1 LNIKF
6 NIMKKILFILFIF
19 ILRLNAQDVT
29 KYVNPFIGTGGHGHT
44 FPGASMPFGMV
55 QLSPDTRLTG
65 WDGCGGYHYSDS
77 ILYGFSH
84 THLSGTG
91 VPDYCD
97 VLIIPTVG
105 DVKFKNS
112 EYSSSFSHYNESA
125 SPGYYSVLLGKY
137 NIFAELTATRRVG
150 FHRYK
155 FPESNS
161 SNIILDLVHRDEV
174 LESSIQIIG
183 NDEIRGLRRSKYWA
197 KNQYVYFVIKFSKP
211 FKRCG
216 IADNDILLSEV
227 PEANS
232 KSLKAFVTFDTKK
245 DEEILVKVGISAVST
260 DGASY
265 NLNDEIPNWD
275 FEKVRINAKTEWNKE
290 LGKILVE
297 GGTDDQKTIFY
308 TALYHSFLAPNL
320 YSDVDGNFRGRDF
333 EIHKTDGFD
342 NYTVFSLW
350 DTYRAEHPLLTII
363 DQKRT
368 NDFINT
374 FLAQYEYGGLL
385 PVWELSANETFCMIG
400 YHSIPVIIDAYVKG
414 IKGYDVQ
421 KIYNAM
427 KHSSETNLYGLES
440 YRNLGYVSQDK
451 EHESVSKTLEY
462 GYDDWCIAQMSKSLG
477 FQEDFKKYIQRAQS
491 YKNIFDPST
500 GFMRAKTNGEWYY
513 PFNPFEVNSNYTEA
527 DAWQYCFYVPQDV
540 RGLANFIGGK
550 KEFEQK
556 LDELFTA
563 DSKMIGMDLTDITG
577 MIGQY
582 AHGNEPSHHMAYL
595 YDYIGSSWKAQYYA
609 HKILTEFYKNDPD
622 GLIGNEDCGQMSAW
636 YVLSAMGFYPVCP
649 GQLMYS
655 IGTPIFD
662 KVTINLENGKQF
674 IIKTENVSNDNFYIQ
689 SATLNGKA
697 YSKCYLNH
705 NNIMNGG
712 EIIFNMGS
720 EANPKWG
727 NGELDVPIS
736 SINDELI
743 NPVPFI
749 VADSKTFKKYQ
760 FIMLKSID
768 AESKVYYTLD
778 GTEPG
783 MNSSFYQKPIRLDKT
798 TVVKAFA
805 FSKDYGRSKTIE
817 GKFTKL
823 PEGRSI
829 KLISKFSPQ
838 YTGGG
843 DDALIDLQRGEKNW
857 RLGQWQGYLGV
868 DFEAIVDLGKIQLVK
883 KVSPNFLQDVRSWI
897 CFPIEV
903 VFEISDN
910 GKDFK
915 FAGTTTF
922 DNDIK
927 ESKRVEIKSFDIQL
941 NKETRY
947 IKIKAKNY
955 GKLPE
960 WHPGAG
966 DPSFIFIDEI
976 VIE

>member
-1 LNIKF
+1 
-6 NIMKKILFILFIF
+6 MKKILFILFIF
-19 ILRLNAQDVT
+19 ILHLNAQDVS

-55 QLSPDTRLTG
+55 QLSPDTRLAG

-97 VLIIPTVG
+97 VLIVPTTG
-105 DVKFKNS
+105 EVKFKNS
-112 EYSSSFSHYNESA
+112 EYSSSFSHNNESA
-125 SPGYYSVLLGKY
+125 SPGYYSVLLDKY
-137 NIFAELTATRRVG
+137 NIYAELTTTRRAG

-197 KNQYVYFVIKFSKP
+197 KNQYVYFAIKFSKP
-211 FKRCG
+211 FKKCG
-216 IADNDILLSEV
+216 IADNDVLLPSITES
-227 PEANS
+227 NG

-260 DGASY
+260 DGASN
-265 NLNDEIPNWD
+265 NLNAEIPDWD
-275 FEKVRINAKTEWNKE
+275 FNKVRVNANAEWNKE

-297 GGTDDQKTIFY
+297 GGTDDQRTIFY
-308 TALYHSFLAPNL
+308 TALYHCLLVPNL

-333 EIHKTDGFD
+333 EIHKANGFE

-400 YHSIPVIIDAYVKG
+400 YHSIPVIVDAYVKG
-414 IKGYDVQ
+414 IKEYDVQ
-421 KIYNAM
+421 KIYDAM

-462 GYDDWCIAQMSKSLG
+462 SYDDWCIAQMSKSLG
-477 FQEDFKKYIQRAQS
+477 YTEDFKNYIRRAQS

-513 PFNPFEVNSNYTEA
+513 PFNPFEVNTNYTEA

-674 IIKTENVSNDNFYIQ
+674 VIKAENVSNENFYIQ
-689 SATLNGKA
+689 SATFNGKG
-697 YSKCYLNH
+697 YNKCYLNH
-705 NNIMNGG
+705 NNIMSGG

-727 NGELDVPIS
+727 NGDLDVPIS

-749 VADSKTFKKYQ
+749 VADSKTFRKYQ
-760 FIMLKSID
+760 FIMLKSVD
-768 AESKVYYTLD
+768 PDSKVYYTLD
-778 GTEPG
+778 GTEPR
-783 MNSSFYQKPIRLDKT
+783 MNSSFYQKPIHLDKT

-805 FSKDYGRSKTIE
+805 FSNDYGRSKTIE

-829 KLISKFSPQ
+829 KLISKYSPQ

-843 DDALIDLQRGEKNW
+843 DDALIDLQRGDKNW

-868 DFEAIVDLGKIQLVK
+868 DFEAIVDLGKIQYVK

-897 CFPIEV
+897 CFPKEV
-903 VFEISDN
+903 EFEISDN
-910 GKDFK
+910 GRDFK

-927 ESKRVEIKSFDIQL
+927 ESKKVEIKSFDIRL

-947 IKIKAKNY
+947 IKIKAKNF

-960 WHPGAG
+960 WHFGAG

>member
-1 LNIKF
+1 MYKIIF
-6 NIMKKILFILFIF
+6 MKKVILLIF
-19 ILRLNAQDVT
+19 ISFLQLSAQDLT

-44 FPGASMPFGMV
+44 YPGASMPFGMV

-65 WDGCGGYHYSDS
+65 WDGCGGYHYSDN

-97 VLIIPTVG
+97 ILIMPTEG
-105 DVKFKNS
+105 DVTFNNK
-112 EYSSSFSHYNESA
+112 EYSSTFIHNNESA
-125 SPGYYSVLLGKY
+125 SPGYYSVLLEKY
-137 NIFAELTATRRVG
+137 NIFAELTATKRAG

-161 SNIILDLVHRDEV
+161 SNIILDLAHRDEV
-174 LESSIQIIG
+174 LISTLQIIG

-197 KNQYVYFVIKFSKP
+197 KDQYVYFSIKFSKP
-211 FKRCG
+211 FKKYYVNLN
-216 IADNDILLSEV
+216 DNILSEIYGEV
-227 PEANS
+227 GGNLIKA
-232 KSLKAFVTFDTKK
+232 SLIFDTKK
-245 DEEILVKVGISAVST
+245 DEEILVKVGISAVSIE
-260 DGASY
+260 GAV
-265 NLNDEIPNWD
+265 NNRDTEIPGWD
-275 FEKVRINAKTEWNKE
+275 FEKVRTDAKTEWNKE

-308 TALYHSFLAPNL
+308 TALYHSLLVPNL
-320 YSDVDGNFRGRDF
+320 YTDVDGNFRGMDLK
-333 EIHKTDGFD
+333 IHKAEGFD

-350 DTYRAEHPLLTII
+350 DTYRAEHPLFTII

-400 YHSIPVIIDAYVKG
+400 YHSVPVIVDAYAKG
-414 IKGYDVQ
+414 IRGYDVQ
-421 KIYNAM
+421 KIYDAM

-440 YRNLGYVSQDK
+440 YRNLGFVNQDK

-462 GYDDWCIAQMSKSLG
+462 GYDDWCIAQVSKSLG
-477 FQEDFKKYIQRAQS
+477 YNDDFKNYIRRAQS

-513 PFNPFEVNSNYTEA
+513 PFNPYEVNNKYTEA
-527 DAWQYCFYVPQDV
+527 NAWQYCFYVPQDV
-540 RGLANFIGGK
+540 RGLANFMGGK
-550 KEFEQK
+550 KDFEQK

-595 YDYIGSSWKAQYYA
+595 YNYIGAPSKTQFYV
-609 HKILTEFYKNDPD
+609 HKILSEFYKNDPD

-649 GQLMYS
+649 GQLQYT
-655 IGTPIFD
+655 IGTPVFD

-674 IIKTENVSNDNFYIQ
+674 IIKTENVSNNNFYIQ
-689 SATLNGKA
+689 SATLNGKTNN
-697 YSKCYLNH
+697 KCYLNH
-705 NNIMNGG
+705 NSIMNGG

-720 EANPKWG
+720 EANTKWG
-727 NGELDVPIS
+727 IGDLDVPIS

-749 VADSKTFKKYQ
+749 VADSRTFKKYQ
-760 FIMLKSID
+760 FIMLKAID
-768 AESKVYYTLD
+768 ADSKVYYTLD
-778 GTEPG
+778 GSEPN

-805 FSKDYGRSKTIE
+805 NSKDYGRSKTIE
-817 GKFTKL
+817 GKFIKL

-829 KLISKFSPQ
+829 KLFSKYSPQ
-838 YTGGG
+838 YTAGG
-843 DDALIDLQRGEKNW
+843 DDALIDLQLGDKNW

-868 DFEAIVDLGKIQLVK
+868 DFEAIIDLGKIQFVK
-883 KVSPNFLQDVRSWI
+883 KIAPRFLEDVRSWI
-897 CFPIEV
+897 CFPTEV
-903 VFEISDN
+903 KFEISDD

-915 FAGTTTF
+915 FAGTKSF
-922 DNDIK
+922 DYDIR
-927 ESKRVEIKSFDIQL
+927 ESKKVEIKSFDITL
-941 NKETRY
+941 NKETRF
-947 IKIKAKNY
+947 IKIKAMNY
-955 GKLPE
+955 GKLPD

-966 DPSFIFIDEI
+966 DPAFIFIDEV